1 MAEKKE
7 PLFHVVKRTDL
18 NFKKLVLIKASAII
32 LGFVFCCLF
41 MLTIASANP
50 IEVISQLFLGNFG
63 TPKRVWRMLRDL
75 SLLLLVGL
83 SLIPA
88 FKMHYWNLGGNGQIL
103 MSCLGAI
110 ICMYYM
116 GNANVPNAVI
126 VICMILASVSMG
138 IIWAVI
144 PAIFKA
150 HFNTNESLF
159 TLMLNYVAVGIV
171 SIFLS
176 IAVKNGSQ
184 TLPQI
189 QTGHLPVIGNE
200 YLLTIIIAVIMLIIM
215 FVYLKYTKHGY
226 ELTVVGESKNTARYV
241 GINVKQ
247 VIIRT
252 LILSGAISGLVGLLI
267 AGSIDFSINTNSANN
282 LGFTAIMSSWLGQF
296 NPFYMV
302 LTSFLITFM
311 NRGMSQVQTS
321 FNITSTAG
329 SQIVLGVMYFLI
341 ISFEFF
347 VNYKILFRKKHK
359 EDTKDS
365 STPKVEEVSKEAK

>member
-7 PLFHVVKRTDL
+7 PLFHVIKRTDL
-18 NFKKLVLIKASAII
+18 NFKKLLIIKSTSII
-32 LGFVFCCLF
+32 LGFLFCCLF
-41 MLTIASANP
+41 MLSISGANP
-50 IEVISQLFLGNFG
+50 IEVIAELFAGNFG
-63 TPKRVWRMLRDL
+63 TPKRIWRMLREL

-83 SLIPA
+83 SLVPA
-88 FKMHYWNLGGNGQIL
+88 FKMKYWNLGGNGQIL

-116 GNANVPNAVI
+116 GAAGVPNPI
-126 VICMILASVSMG
+126 IIICMIIASVSLG

-150 HFNTNESLF
+150 YFNTNESLF
-159 TLMLNYVAVGIV
+159 TLMLNYIAVGLV
-171 SIFLS
+171 SVFLA

-189 QTGHLPVIGNE
+189 QYGHLPVIGNE
-200 YLLTIIIAVIMLIIM
+200 YVLPIIISLIMLGIM

-226 ELTVVGESKNTARYV
+226 ELAVVGESKNTARYV
-241 GINVKQ
+241 GINVKK

-267 AGSIDFSINTNSANN
+267 AGSIDFSITTNSANN
-282 LGFTAIMSSWLGQF
+282 LGFTAIMATWLGQF
-296 NPFYMV
+296 NPLYML
-302 LTSFLITFM
+302 LTSFLITFL
-311 NRGMSQVQTS
+311 NRGMSQVQTT
-321 FNITSTAG
+321 FGITSTAG

-341 ISFEFF
+341 IAFEFF
-347 VNYKILFRKKHK
+347 VNYKVIFRKKEKKVDETPSNEGLTK
-359 EDTKDS
+359 EVK
-365 STPKVEEVSKEAK
+365 